1 MQKYECRN
9 MNAEIHYLTN
19 NIIKHIKHI
28 IIINIIMR
36 LTIENKSKQEVF
48 VAIFQLLKN
57 WSSYINIHFE
67 ENKLYIHSMDKSHIC
82 LADIIIQNKWFTN
95 YECNNNAKISIDS
108 NHFAILMNYALKH
121 DIIELKFESEFEPD
135 KLFVNF
141 LNDKEKEKVIEKEK
155 EKKGSFD
162 HFFEL
167 NLIDVEEEGL
177 GIPEV
182 EYDVDL
188 IIESKK
194 WVEVLSELN
203 TFGQDLNIICNE
215 DNIELNASGES
226 TKLKVNIPT
235 DDLNEYA
242 IAEDEELN
250 VSFSLSHLCKM
261 CCSTKLGPTI
271 NVSLSSEYPMSLKY
285 NLGDDSK
292 VVFFIAPKIKE

>member
-1 MQKYECRN
+1 
-9 MNAEIHYLTN
+9 
-19 NIIKHIKHI
+19 
-28 IIINIIMR
+28 MR
-36 LTIENKSKQEVF
+36 LTIDNKSKQEVF

-57 WSSYINIHFE
+57 WSSYINMHFGT
-67 ENKLYIHSMDKSHIC
+67 NKLYIQSMDKSHIC
-82 LADIIIQNKWFTN
+82 LADIEIKSKWFST
-95 YECNNNAKISIDS
+95 YDCADDKKLSVDS
-108 NHFAILMNYALKH
+108 NQFAILMNYALKH
-121 DIIELKFESEFEPD
+121 DIIELKFEDEVNPD
-135 KLFVNF
+135 KLYVNF
-141 LNDKEKEKVIEKEK
+141 LNDKEKAKVSEKEK
-155 EKKGSFD
+155 EKEKRGTFD

-167 NLIDVEEEGL
+167 TLIDVEEESL

-188 IIESKK
+188 TIESKK
-194 WVEVLSELN
+194 WVDVLSELN

-242 IAEDEELN
+242 IAEGEELN

-261 CCSTKLGPTI
+261 CCSSKLGATI
-271 NVSLSSEYPMSLKY
+271 NVSLSGEYPMSLKY
-285 NLGDDSK
+285 DLEDDSK